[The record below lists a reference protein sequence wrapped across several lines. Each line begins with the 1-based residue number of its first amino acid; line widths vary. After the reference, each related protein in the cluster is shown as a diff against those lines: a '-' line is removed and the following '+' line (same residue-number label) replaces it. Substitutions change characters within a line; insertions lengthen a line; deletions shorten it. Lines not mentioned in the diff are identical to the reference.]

1 MFFYLFGFF
10 YYVVILWDLGVLVF
24 VCGGFFLLCCNFL
37 GSLRWIIQMQKSLHP
52 LACCPTFRSIG
63 LVI

>member
-24 VCGGFFLLCCNFL
+24 VCGGFFYYV
-37 GSLRWIIQMQKSLHP
+37 
-52 LACCPTFRSIG
+52 
-63 LVI
+63 VIF